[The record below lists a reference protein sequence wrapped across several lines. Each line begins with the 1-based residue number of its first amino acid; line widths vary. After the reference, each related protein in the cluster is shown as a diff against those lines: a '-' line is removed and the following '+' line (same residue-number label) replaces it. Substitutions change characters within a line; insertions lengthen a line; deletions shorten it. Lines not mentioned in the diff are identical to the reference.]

1 MRISTLKDTRSHGAY
16 FLFLAVMVPYVNKYG
31 TKYISAC
38 CLLPTIKNNY
48 ARVVEGKEMIFGY
61 AGPGWK
67 RPTERE
73 MPFRNSGCRFSCSNS
88 LLAKGWGRLGIEVA
102 DKLQLRSCQTF
113 LLLSH
118 CWRKNLKFGCLFP
131 PAGLSFCARKS
142 NLRLFPISIVKPTRC
157 TNVSNLFYFG
167 MTLYMFPTVF
177 LSIIRSS
184 RLYIQ

>member
-1 MRISTLKDTRSHGAY
+1 MKPVIYYERKSTQCKKKELYYFTFVTMRISTLKDTRSHGAY

-88 LLAKGWGRLGIEVA
+88 LLAKG
-102 DKLQLRSCQTF
+102 
-113 LLLSH
+113 
-118 CWRKNLKFGCLFP
+118 
-131 PAGLSFCARKS
+131 
-142 NLRLFPISIVKPTRC
+142 
-157 TNVSNLFYFG
+157 
-167 MTLYMFPTVF
+167 
-177 LSIIRSS
+177 
-184 RLYIQ
+184 